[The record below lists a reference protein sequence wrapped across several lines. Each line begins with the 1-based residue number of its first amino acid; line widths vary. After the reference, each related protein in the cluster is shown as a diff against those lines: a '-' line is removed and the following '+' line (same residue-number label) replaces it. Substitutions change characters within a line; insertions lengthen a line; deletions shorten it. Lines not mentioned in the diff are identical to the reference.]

1 MGSTTVSSVTRSRLR
16 HMGTETEHRHLHRAV
31 ELAAGNVREG
41 GRPFGAVV
49 VLDGE
54 VLAEGVN
61 TTVASSDPVAH
72 AEAEAIRAACRA
84 RGALRLDGAVVYAS
98 GEPCVMC
105 QAIGKAV
112 GVEAMVFAAS
122 VTQAAAAGWPFTDES
137 LRLHAA
143 WTAAAG
149 GYARQVQVPGAAE
162 PIAAWAAAQS

>member
-1 MGSTTVSSVTRSRLR
+1 
-16 HMGTETEHRHLHRAV
+16 MGTETDHPLLRRAV
-31 ELAAGNVREG
+31 ELAADNVREG
-41 GRPFGAVV
+41 GRPFGALV

-61 TTVASSDPVAH
+61 TTVSNSDPVAH
-72 AEAEAIRAACRA
+72 AEAEAIRAACRG

-105 QAIGKAV
+105 QALAKAV

-122 VTQAAAAGWPFTDES
+122 TAQAAAAGWGYTEDS

-143 WTAAAG
+143 WTAAAR
-149 GYARQVQVPGAAE
+149 GYARQVDLPGAAE
-162 PIAAWAAAQS
+162 PIASWAATQA